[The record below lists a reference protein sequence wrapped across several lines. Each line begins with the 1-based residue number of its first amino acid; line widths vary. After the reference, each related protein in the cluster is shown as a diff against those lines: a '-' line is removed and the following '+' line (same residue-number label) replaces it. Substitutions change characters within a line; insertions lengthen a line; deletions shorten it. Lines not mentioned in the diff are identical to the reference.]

1 MLAIDQLYSATVSFI
16 RKVFQKRQTEKNK
29 LNQLMIVRSLFNKK
43 TLCEKLISKK
53 QPENPI
59 ELVHEEK
66 KALIVNFV
74 RKDLTSLYDISNV
87 PQSLLA
93 VGDTGKKYAFL
104 TTRALKS
111 L

>member
-1 MLAIDQLYSATVSFI
+1 
-16 RKVFQKRQTEKNK
+16 
-29 LNQLMIVRSLFNKK
+29 MIVRSLFNKK
-43 TLCEKLISKK
+43 HCAKNLSVKNNQK
-53 QPENPI
+53 NPI

-66 KALIVNFV
+66 KALIVNFL